1 MFRWSILYLFGIC
14 LLLLLARLPM
24 AEAITLPPLATPPPV
39 ALPTLA
45 A

>member
-1 MFRWSILYLFGIC
+1 MAAG
-14 LLLLLARLPM
+14 LLLLARLPLAQAM
-24 AEAITLPPLATPPPV
+24 ALPPA